1 MSNSISLIA
10 ILSLFTLLPFI
21 IASGTCFIKFSI
33 VFVIVR
39 NALGLQQVPSNMTLN
54 GVALLLSMFVMMPVG
69 KEIYNNSQNENL
81 SFNNVASVVNFVETG
96 MSGYKSYLI
105 KYSEPELV
113 SFFEKIQKV
122 NSSEDNEEIIDDDNI
137 SIFSLLPAYALS
149 EIKSAF
155 IIGFYIY
162 LPFVVVDLV
171 ISSVLLTLGMMMM
184 SPVTISTP
192 IKLILFVAMDG
203 WTMLSKG
210 LILQYFDLSINPW
223 GKNMDDIVFA
233 GNRALYLILVM
244 SAGPIAVATFVG
256 LLVGLFQTV
265 TQLQEQTLPFGV
277 KLLCVS
283 ICFFLMS
290 GWYGEK
296 LYSFGIE
303 MLNLAFAR
311 G

>member
-10 ILSLFTLLPFI
+10 ILSLFTLLPFF

-54 GVALLLSMFVMMPVG
+54 GVALLLSMFVMLPVG
-69 KEIYNNSQNENL
+69 KEIYYNSQNENL
-81 SFNNVASVVNFVETG
+81 TFDNVESVVNFVETG

-113 SFFEKIQKV
+113 NFFEKIRKAD
-122 NSSEDNEEIIDDDNI
+122 DNEENDEFSKENI
-137 SIFSLLPAYALS
+137 SILSLLPAYALS

-162 LPFVVVDLV
+162 LPFVVVVLV

-210 LILQYFDLSINPW
+210 LILQYFDLSINP
-223 GKNMDDIVFA
+223 
-233 GNRALYLILVM
+233 
-244 SAGPIAVATFVG
+244 
-256 LLVGLFQTV
+256 
-265 TQLQEQTLPFGV
+265 
-277 KLLCVS
+277 
-283 ICFFLMS
+283 
-290 GWYGEK
+290 
-296 LYSFGIE
+296 
-303 MLNLAFAR
+303 
-311 G
+311 

>member
-1 MSNSISLIA
+1 M
-10 ILSLFTLLPFI
+10 
-21 IASGTCFIKFSI
+21 
-33 VFVIVR
+33 
-39 NALGLQQVPSNMTLN
+39 PSNMTLN

-149 EIKSAF
+149 EIKKC
-155 IIGFYIY
+155 IYYRFYIY

-171 ISSVLLTLGMMMM
+171 ISSVLLTLGMMM

-210 LILQYFDLSINPW
+210 LILQYFDLSINP
-223 GKNMDDIVFA
+223 
-233 GNRALYLILVM
+233 
-244 SAGPIAVATFVG
+244 
-256 LLVGLFQTV
+256 
-265 TQLQEQTLPFGV
+265 
-277 KLLCVS
+277 
-283 ICFFLMS
+283 
-290 GWYGEK
+290 
-296 LYSFGIE
+296 
-303 MLNLAFAR
+303 
-311 G
+311 